1 VVSTIAWRAGSGEL
15 GGPKLCGADD
25 EVTTGLSENASGR
38 KGRRLPLNPFFSS
51 FRGRLIA
58 ILLLLLAGTHAVTF
72 ILVAAA
78 ERKHARERVN
88 VETEEAT
95 RVFVQFVAQTVKQL
109 ALSVRLL
116 SSDYAFASTVAQLRN
131 SNDPVARDTLESAL
145 QNYRGRIGIASFVRL
160 VSSDGQTL
168 IDTLPPEISEKLSID
183 EELIVRAEDSPSLQ
197 ATKIEALGE
206 SLHLVMIYPLLA
218 PELSVW
224 IGVGFPLDRALVE
237 QFSRLSNF
245 EIAFLYD
252 GRVVASTAAIEHADL
267 KFPSSG
273 KNATSPLQ
281 IVKVNGKPFLG
292 STVPFP
298 EDFEGRT
305 SIAMLTSLE
314 HEMAPFWRLER
325 LLMGL
330 NVVAL
335 LISGVAGVIVA
346 RGVTRPVI
354 ELSQGV
360 QRINKGDYGVRVSV
374 KTRDELGDLASA
386 FNGMAVGLQ
395 ERDKVRDLLGKSV
408 SPEVA
413 RELMRSEIELGG
425 ESRNVTILFSD
436 LRGFTAHSE
445 TQSPDDLVKELN
457 AYFTE
462 VTGAVEAAG
471 GIVDK
476 YIGDAVMAVF
486 GAPVELSDHAD
497 RAVQAAMEILRAEK
511 SLNRQR
517 REMGLSPLRTGI
529 GISTGDV
536 VAGNV
541 GSTSRY
547 NYTVI
552 GNEVN
557 LASRLESLT
566 KELRFDARIICSNS
580 TRVALVNDYQLRD
593 LGETE
598 IRGKKGAIRI
608 WAVEAPSELSQAGA
622 TVRA

>member
-1 VVSTIAWRAGSGEL
+1 M
-15 GGPKLCGADD
+15 
-25 EVTTGLSENASGR
+25 
-38 KGRRLPLNPFFSS
+38 
-51 FRGRLIA
+51 
-58 ILLLLLAGTHAVTF
+58 TF
-72 ILVAAA
+72 LLVAAV
-78 ERKHARERVN
+78 ERNYAHERVN

-95 RVFVQFVAQTVKQL
+95 RVFIQFVAQTVRQL

-131 SNDPVARDTLESAL
+131 SNDPVARATLESAL
-145 QNYRGRIGIASFVRL
+145 QNYRARIGIASFVKL
-160 VSSDGQTL
+160 VSSDGETL
-168 IDTLPPEISEKLSID
+168 IDTLPPEVSGKLSID
-183 EELIVRAEDSPSLQ
+183 EETIVRAEDSPSFQ
-197 ATKIEALGE
+197 ATKIEVLGE

-252 GRVVASTAAIEHADL
+252 GKVVASTAALEHVDL
-267 KFPSSG
+267 KFAAGG
-273 KNATSPLQ
+273 KNTAAVQT
-281 IVKVNGKPFLG
+281 VKVNGKPFLG

-298 EDFEGRT
+298 EDFDGRT

-325 LLMGL
+325 LLIGL
-330 NVVAL
+330 NIVAL
-335 LISGVAGVIVA
+335 VISGVAGVIVA

-360 QRINKGDYGVRVSV
+360 QRINKGDYSVRVPV

-425 ESRNVTILFSD
+425 EIRNVTILFSD
-436 LRGFTAHSE
+436 LRDFTAHSE
-445 TQSPDDLVKELN
+445 TQLPQELVKELN
-457 AYFTE
+457 AYLTE

-486 GAPVELSDHAD
+486 GAPVEVPDHAD
-497 RAVQAAMEILRAEK
+497 RAVHAAMEILRAEEN
-511 SLNRQR
+511 LNRQR
-517 REMGLSPLRTGI
+517 GEFGLGPLRTGI

-541 GSTSRY
+541 GSTSRN

-566 KELRFDARIICSNS
+566 KESRFGARIICSNS
-580 TRVALVNDYQLRD
+580 TRLALVKNYQLRD

-608 WAVEAPSELSQAGA
+608 WSVDAP
-622 TVRA
+622 VD

>member
-1 VVSTIAWRAGSGEL
+1 
-15 GGPKLCGADD
+15 
-25 EVTTGLSENASGR
+25 
-38 KGRRLPLNPFFSS
+38 
-51 FRGRLIA
+51 
-58 ILLLLLAGTHAVTF
+58 VTF
-72 ILVAAA
+72 VLIAAA
-78 ERKHARERVN
+78 ERKHARERVD
-88 VETEEAT
+88 VEKAEAT

-131 SNDPVARDTLESAL
+131 SNDPVARATLESAL
-145 QNYRGRIGIASFVRL
+145 QNYRGRIGIASFVKL

-168 IDTLPPEISEKLSID
+168 IDTLPPELSDKLSID
-183 EELIVRAEDSPSLQ
+183 EETIIRAEDSPSLQ

-224 IGVGFPLDRALVE
+224 IAVGFPLDRALVE
-237 QFSRLSNF
+237 QFSQLSNF

-252 GRVVASTAAIEHADL
+252 GKVVASTAALEHADA
-267 KFPSSG
+267 KFPSPG
-273 KNATSPLQ
+273 KNTTGAIQ

-298 EDFEGRT
+298 EDFERRT

-314 HEMAPFWRLER
+314 HEMAPFWRLEK

-330 NVVAL
+330 NIVAL
-335 LISGVAGVIVA
+335 LISGAAGVAVA

-354 ELSQGV
+354 ELAEGV
-360 QRINKGDYGVRVSV
+360 RRINKGDYGVRVPV

-386 FNGMAVGLQ
+386 FNGMAGGLE
-395 ERDKVRDLLGKSV
+395 ERDRVRDLFGKSV

-413 RELMRSEIELGG
+413 RELMGSKVELGG
-425 ESRNVTILFSD
+425 EIRNVSILFSD
-436 LRGFTAHSE
+436 LRDFTARSE
-445 TQSPDDLVKELN
+445 TQSPEDLVKELN

-462 VTGAVEAAG
+462 VTGAVEAVG

-476 YIGDAVMAVF
+476 YIGDAIMAVF

-497 RAVQAAMEILRAEK
+497 RAVQAAMEILRAEE
-511 SLNRQR
+511 SLNRKR
-517 REMGLSPLRTGI
+517 SGLGLTPLRTGI

-552 GNEVN
+552 GDEVN

-566 KELRFDARIICSNS
+566 KELRFGARIICSNS
-580 TRVALVNDYQLRD
+580 TRLALVKNYQLRD
-593 LGETE
+593 LGATE

-608 WAVEAPSELSQAGA
+608 WAVDVP
-622 TVRA
+622 VD

>member
-1 VVSTIAWRAGSGEL
+1 
-15 GGPKLCGADD
+15 
-25 EVTTGLSENASGR
+25 
-38 KGRRLPLNPFFSS
+38 
-51 FRGRLIA
+51 
-58 ILLLLLAGTHAVTF
+58 
-72 ILVAAA
+72 
-78 ERKHARERVN
+78 
-88 VETEEAT
+88 
-95 RVFVQFVAQTVKQL
+95 
-109 ALSVRLL
+109 
-116 SSDYAFASTVAQLRN
+116 
-131 SNDPVARDTLESAL
+131 
-145 QNYRGRIGIASFVRL
+145 
-160 VSSDGQTL
+160 
-168 IDTLPPEISEKLSID
+168 
-183 EELIVRAEDSPSLQ
+183 
-197 ATKIEALGE
+197 
-206 SLHLVMIYPLLA
+206 M
-218 PELSVW
+218 
-224 IGVGFPLDRALVE
+224 
-237 QFSRLSNF
+237 
-245 EIAFLYD
+245 
-252 GRVVASTAAIEHADL
+252 
-267 KFPSSG
+267 
-273 KNATSPLQ
+273 
-281 IVKVNGKPFLG
+281 
-292 STVPFP
+292 
-298 EDFEGRT
+298 
-305 SIAMLTSLE
+305 AM
-314 HEMAPFWRLER
+314 
-325 LLMGL
+325 
-330 NVVAL
+330 
-335 LISGVAGVIVA
+335 
-346 RGVTRPVI
+346 
-354 ELSQGV
+354 
-360 QRINKGDYGVRVSV
+360 
-374 KTRDELGDLASA
+374 
-386 FNGMAVGLQ
+386 GLQ
-395 ERDKVRDLLGKSV
+395 EGDKVRDLLGKSV

-413 RELMRSEIELGG
+413 RELMRSEIKLGG
-425 ESRNVTILFSD
+425 EIRNVTILFSD

-445 TQSPDDLVKELN
+445 MQSPEDLVKELN

-541 GSTSRY
+541 GSKSRY

-622 TVRA
+622 TVSA

>member
-1 VVSTIAWRAGSGEL
+1 MVSTIAWRAGPGQL
-15 GGPKLCGADD
+15 GGKPKLCGADH
-25 EVTTGLSENASGR
+25 EVASGLSENASGR

-51 FRGRLIA
+51 VRGRLIA
-58 ILLLLLAGTHAVTF
+58 ILLLLLAGTQAVTF
-72 ILVAAA
+72 VLVAAA
-78 ERKHARERVN
+78 ERNYAHERVN

-145 QNYRGRIGIASFVRL
+145 QNYRARIGIASFVRL
-160 VSSDGQTL
+160 ISSDGQTL
-168 IDTLPPEISEKLSID
+168 IDTLPAEVSKKLSID
-183 EELIVRAEDSPSLQ
+183 EEMIVRAEDSPTLR

-252 GRVVASTAAIEHADL
+252 DSVVASTAAIEHADL
-267 KFPSSG
+267 KFASSG
-273 KNATSPLQ
+273 KTATDALQ
-281 IVKVNGKPFLG
+281 IAKVNGKPFLG

-298 EDFEGRT
+298 EDFDGRT

-330 NVVAL
+330 NIVAL
-335 LISGVAGVIVA
+335 LISGVVGVFVA

-360 QRINKGDYGVRVSV
+360 QRINKGDYGVRVPV

-386 FNGMAVGLQ
+386 FNGMAVGLE

-425 ESRNVTILFSD
+425 EIRNVTILFSD
-436 LRGFTAHSE
+436 LRDFTAQSE
-445 TQSPDDLVKELN
+445 TQSPEDLVKELN
-457 AYFTE
+457 AYFTA

-486 GAPVELSDHAD
+486 GAPVELPDHAD
-497 RAVQAAMEILRAEK
+497 RAVQAAMEILRAEE
-511 SLNRQR
+511 SLNRER
-517 REMGLSPLRTGI
+517 SGSGLSPLRTGI

-547 NYTVI
+547 NYTVM

-557 LASRLESLT
+557 LASRLEGLT
-566 KELRFDARIICSNS
+566 KELRFGARIICSNS
-580 TRVALVNDYQLRD
+580 TRLALVKNYQLRD
-593 LGETE
+593 LSETE

-608 WAVEAPSELSQAGA
+608 WAVEAR
-622 TVRA
+622 VN

>member
-1 VVSTIAWRAGSGEL
+1 M
-15 GGPKLCGADD
+15 
-25 EVTTGLSENASGR
+25 
-38 KGRRLPLNPFFSS
+38 
-51 FRGRLIA
+51 
-58 ILLLLLAGTHAVTF
+58 
-72 ILVAAA
+72 
-78 ERKHARERVN
+78 
-88 VETEEAT
+88 ETEEAT

-131 SNDPVARDTLESAL
+131 SNDPVARATLESAL

-168 IDTLPPEISEKLSID
+168 IDTLAPEISKKLSID
-183 EELIVRAEDSPSLQ
+183 EATIIRAEDSPSLH
-197 ATKIEALGE
+197 ATKIDRLGA
-206 SLHLVMIYPLLA
+206 SLHLVMIYPLLT
-218 PELSVW
+218 PEMSVW

-237 QFSRLSNF
+237 EFSRLSNF

-252 GRVVASTAAIEHADL
+252 DSVIASTAALEDADL
-267 KFPSSG
+267 KFPSG
-273 KNATSPLQ
+273 GRTTPGALQ
-281 IVKVNGKPFLG
+281 TGKVNGKPFIG

-298 EDFEGRT
+298 EDFDGRT

-314 HEMAPFWRLER
+314 HEMAPFWRLEK
-325 LLMGL
+325 LLMAL
-330 NVVAL
+330 NFVAL
-335 LISGVAGVIVA
+335 LISGVVGVIVA
-346 RGVTRPVI
+346 RGLTRPVI

-360 QRINKGDYGVRVSV
+360 RRINKGDYAVRVPV
-374 KTRDELGDLASA
+374 KTRDELGDLAAA
-386 FNGMAVGLQ
+386 FNAMAVGLE

-413 RELMRSEIELGG
+413 RELMRSEVELGG
-425 ESRNVTILFSD
+425 EIRNVTILFSD

-445 TQSPDDLVKELN
+445 TQSPEVLVKELN
-457 AYFTE
+457 VYLTA

-486 GAPVELSDHAD
+486 GAPVEVSDHAD
-497 RAVQAAMEILRAEK
+497 RAVQAAMEILRAEE
-511 SLNRQR
+511 SVNRQR
-517 REMGLSPLRTGI
+517 SHLGLSPLRTGI
-529 GISTGDV
+529 GISPGDV

-566 KELRFDARIICSNS
+566 KEFRFDARIICSNS
-580 TRVALVNDYQLRD
+580 TRLALVKSYKLRD

-598 IRGKKGAIRI
+598 IRGRKGPIRI
-608 WAVEAPSELSQAGA
+608 WAVDAP
-622 TVRA
+622 VN

>member
-1 VVSTIAWRAGSGEL
+1 
-15 GGPKLCGADD
+15 
-25 EVTTGLSENASGR
+25 
-38 KGRRLPLNPFFSS
+38 
-51 FRGRLIA
+51 
-58 ILLLLLAGTHAVTF
+58 VTF
-72 ILVAAA
+72 VLIAAA
-78 ERKHARERVN
+78 ERKHARERVDL
-88 VETEEAT
+88 EKAEAT

-131 SNDPVARDTLESAL
+131 SNDPVARATLESAL
-145 QNYRGRIGIASFVRL
+145 QNYRGRIGIASFVKL

-168 IDTLPPEISEKLSID
+168 IDTLPPELSDKLSID
-183 EELIVRAEDSPSLQ
+183 EETIIRAEDSPSLQ

-224 IGVGFPLDRALVE
+224 IAVGFPLDRALVE
-237 QFSRLSNF
+237 QFSQLSNF

-252 GRVVASTAAIEHADL
+252 GKVVASTAALEHADA
-267 KFPSSG
+267 KFPSPG
-273 KNATSPLQ
+273 KNTTGAIQ

-298 EDFEGRT
+298 EDFERRT

-314 HEMAPFWRLER
+314 HEMAPFWRLEK

-330 NVVAL
+330 NIVAL
-335 LISGVAGVIVA
+335 LISGAAGVAVA

-354 ELSQGV
+354 ELAEGV
-360 QRINKGDYGVRVSV
+360 RRINKGDYGVRVPV

-386 FNGMAVGLQ
+386 FNGMAGGLE
-395 ERDKVRDLLGKSV
+395 ERDRVRDLFGKSV

-413 RELMRSEIELGG
+413 RELMGSKVELGG
-425 ESRNVTILFSD
+425 EIRNVSILFSD
-436 LRGFTAHSE
+436 LRDFTARSE
-445 TQSPDDLVKELN
+445 TQSPEDLVKELN

-462 VTGAVEAAG
+462 VTGAVEAVG

-476 YIGDAVMAVF
+476 YIGDAIMAVF

-497 RAVQAAMEILRAEK
+497 RAVQAAMEILRAEE
-511 SLNRQR
+511 SLNRKR
-517 REMGLSPLRTGI
+517 SGLGLTPLRTGI

-552 GNEVN
+552 GDEVN

-566 KELRFDARIICSNS
+566 KELRFGARIICSNS
-580 TRVALVNDYQLRD
+580 TRLALVKNYQLRD
-593 LGETE
+593 LGATE

-608 WAVEAPSELSQAGA
+608 WAVDVP
-622 TVRA
+622 VD

>member
-1 VVSTIAWRAGSGEL
+1 MVSTIAWRAGSDEL
-15 GGPKLCGADD
+15 GGPKFCGADD
-25 EVTTGLSENASGR
+25 EVATGLSENASGR

-168 IDTLPPEISEKLSID
+168 IDTLPPEISKKLSID
-183 EELIVRAEDSPSLQ
+183 EEMIVRAEDSPSLQ

-206 SLHLVMIYPLLA
+206 SVHLVMIYPLLA
-218 PELSVW
+218 PELSLW

-267 KFPSSG
+267 KSPSSG

-281 IVKVNGKPFLG
+281 IVKVSGKPFLG

-425 ESRNVTILFSD
+425 EIRNVTILFSD

-445 TQSPDDLVKELN
+445 TQSPEDLVKELN

-622 TVRA
+622 TVSA

>member
-1 VVSTIAWRAGSGEL
+1 
-15 GGPKLCGADD
+15 
-25 EVTTGLSENASGR
+25 
-38 KGRRLPLNPFFSS
+38 
-51 FRGRLIA
+51 
-58 ILLLLLAGTHAVTF
+58 LLLLLAGTQAVTF
-72 ILVAAA
+72 LLVAVA
-78 ERKHARERVN
+78 ERNYAHERVN
-88 VETEEAT
+88 VEREEAT
-95 RVFVQFVAQTVKQL
+95 RVFIQFVTQTVKQL

-131 SNDPVARDTLESAL
+131 ANDPVARATLESAL
-145 QNYRGRIGIASFVRL
+145 QNYRARIGIASFVRL

-168 IDTLPPEISEKLSID
+168 IDTLTPELSKKLSID
-183 EELIVRAEDSPSLQ
+183 EEMIFRAEDSPSLQ
-197 ATKIEALGE
+197 ATKIEELGE
-206 SLHLVMIYPLLA
+206 SLHLVMTYPLLA

-224 IGVGFPLDRALVE
+224 IAVGFPLDRALVE

-252 GRVVASTAAIEHADL
+252 SKVVASTAALEHADL
-267 KFPSSG
+267 QFPSSG
-273 KNATSPLQ
+273 QNTTGGLQ
-281 IVKVNGKPFLG
+281 TIKMQGKPYLG

-298 EDFEGRT
+298 EDFDGRT

-325 LLMGL
+325 LLMAL

-335 LISGVAGVIVA
+335 LISGAAGVLVA

-354 ELSQGV
+354 ELSEGV
-360 QRINKGDYGVRVSV
+360 RRINKGDYSVRVPV

-413 RELMRSEIELGG
+413 GELMRSEIKLGG
-425 ESRNVTILFSD
+425 EVRKVTILFSD
-436 LRGFTAHSE
+436 LRDFTAHSE
-445 TQSPDDLVKELN
+445 TQSPENLVKELN

-462 VTGAVEAAG
+462 VTGAVEAVG

-486 GAPVELSDHAD
+486 GAPVELPDHAD
-497 RAVQAAMEILRAEK
+497 RAVQAAMEILRAEE
-511 SLNRQR
+511 SLNQR
-517 REMGLSPLRTGI
+517 RSELGLPSLRTGI

-541 GSTSRY
+541 GSASRY
-547 NYTVI
+547 NYTVM

-566 KELRFDARIICSNS
+566 KDVRFAARIICSNS
-580 TRVALVNDYQLRD
+580 TRQALTKNYRLRD
-593 LGETE
+593 LGETD

-608 WAVEAPSELSQAGA
+608 WAVHAPSEITQVGD
-622 TVRA
+622 TVSA

>member
-1 VVSTIAWRAGSGEL
+1 M
-15 GGPKLCGADD
+15 
-25 EVTTGLSENASGR
+25 
-38 KGRRLPLNPFFSS
+38 
-51 FRGRLIA
+51 
-58 ILLLLLAGTHAVTF
+58 TF
-72 ILVAAA
+72 LLVAAV
-78 ERKHARERVN
+78 ERKYARERVN

-95 RVFVQFVAQTVKQL
+95 RVFVQFVAQTVRQL

-131 SNDPVARDTLESAL
+131 SNDPVARATLESAL
-145 QNYRGRIGIASFVRL
+145 QNYRGRIGIASFVKL
-160 VSSDGQTL
+160 VSSDGETL
-168 IDTLPPEISEKLSID
+168 IDTLRPEVSEKLSID
-183 EELIVRAEDSPSLQ
+183 EEMIFRAEDSPGLQ
-197 ATKIEALGE
+197 ATKIEAQGE
-206 SLHLVMIYPLLA
+206 ALHLVMIYPLLA

-252 GRVVASTAAIEHADL
+252 GKVVASTAALEHVDL
-267 KFPSSG
+267 KFAAGGEGMAAVQS
-273 KNATSPLQ
+273 
-281 IVKVNGKPFLG
+281 VKVNGKPFLG

-298 EDFEGRT
+298 EDFDGRT
-305 SIAMLTSLE
+305 SIAILTSLE
-314 HEMAPFWRLER
+314 HEMAPFWRLEK

-330 NVVAL
+330 NIAAL
-335 LISGVAGVIVA
+335 LISGVVGVIVA
-346 RGVTRPVI
+346 RGVTHPVI
-354 ELSQGV
+354 ELSEGV
-360 QRINKGDYGVRVSV
+360 QRINKGDYSVRVPV
-374 KTRDELGDLASA
+374 KRRDELGDLAAA

-413 RELMRSEIELGG
+413 LELMRSEIELGG
-425 ESRNVTILFSD
+425 EIRNVTILFSD
-436 LRGFTAHSE
+436 LRDFTAHSE

-457 AYFTE
+457 TYFTE

-486 GAPVELSDHAD
+486 GAPVELADHAD
-497 RAVQAAMEILRAEK
+497 RAVQAAMEILGAEE

-517 REMGLSPLRTGI
+517 SELGLSPLRTGI

-580 TRVALVNDYQLRD
+580 TRLALVKNYQLRD

-608 WAVEAPSELSQAGA
+608 WAVDAPLTKSGG
-622 TVRA
+622 